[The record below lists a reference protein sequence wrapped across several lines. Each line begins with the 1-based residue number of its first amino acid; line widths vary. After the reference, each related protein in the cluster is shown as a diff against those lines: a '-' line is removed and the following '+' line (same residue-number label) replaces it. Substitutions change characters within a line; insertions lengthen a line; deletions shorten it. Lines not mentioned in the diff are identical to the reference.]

1 MLNIYVKVDKNNY
14 INIINKMNF
23 IFDIN
28 DFQIENMHLF
38 EKKKNIVVDGIFTK
52 IIYSDKLLSMNGIY
66 LNFPLEITSNQNI
79 YNNKNVYFYSYTKMN
94 AVYIKEL
101 SQIEEYIVNYY
112 KHFYNVNKEN
122 SMVFAK
128 QLQSGF
134 FKLYREQN
142 TDRKCGTVKYVLK
155 ISGIWETKNEI
166 GITFKLLEM
175 YDSI

>member
-1 MLNIYVKVDKNNY
+1 
-14 INIINKMNF
+14 MNF

-28 DFQIENMHLF
+28 DFQIENIHLF

-66 LNFPLEITSNQNI
+66 LNFPLENHLNQNI
-79 YNNKNVYFYSYTKMN
+79 YNNKNIYFNSYTKTN
-94 AVYIKEL
+94 LNFIKKF
-101 SQIEEYIVNYY
+101 SQIEENIVDYY
-112 KHFYNVNKEN
+112 KQFYNVSKSN
-122 SMVFAK
+122 SLVLTK

-142 TDRKCGTVKYVLK
+142 NEKKSENVKYVLK
-155 ISGIWETKNEI
+155 ISGIWETKTEI

-175 YDSI
+175 YDLLQD